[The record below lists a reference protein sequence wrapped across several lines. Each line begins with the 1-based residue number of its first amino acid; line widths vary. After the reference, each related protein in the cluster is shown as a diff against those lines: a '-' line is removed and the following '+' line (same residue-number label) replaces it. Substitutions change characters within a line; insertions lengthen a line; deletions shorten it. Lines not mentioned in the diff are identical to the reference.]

1 MVRPK
6 THDEALRRTLIE
18 LAATV
23 VFESGVKA
31 LSLRRLATDAGT
43 STTAIYS
50 LFGNK
55 AGLLDSVYRD
65 AAKQFAARLALVDTT
80 DDPAADVVKLGL
92 AYREHALANPH
103 LYAVMFS
110 DRFVELDLSAEQKDA
125 GAETFE
131 PLVEAVRRA
140 QASGQFAPAP
150 TEHIAL
156 SCWAMAHGLVS
167 LELSGAIPPGL
178 DIAASYEDALRSV
191 VIGWSR

>member
-1 MVRPK
+1 MVRPR

-23 VFESGVKA
+23 VFEGGVKE
-31 LSLRRLATDAGT
+31 LSLRRLAREAGT

-65 AAKQFAARLALVDTT
+65 AAKQFAARLALVGTT
-80 DDPAADVVKLGL
+80 DDPAEDVVRLGL
-92 AYREHALANPH
+92 AYREHALTSPH

-110 DRFVELDLSAEQKDA
+110 DRVVDFDLSAAQKDEA
-125 GAETFE
+125 AETFE
-131 PLVEAVRRA
+131 PLVGAIRRA
-140 QASGQFAPAP
+140 QASGQFKSASA
-150 TEHIAL
+150 EHIAL

-167 LELSGAIPPGL
+167 LELSGSIPPGL